1 MISARK
7 GIPALAG
14 VALICS
20 IMACAGENAVA
31 TSPSPSASRTSPTA
45 GPLQTD
51 GTLPDGT
58 DTYGYRDSFARCQGT
73 ERLVLLVSQTT
84 GRPESTSQGRRIGG
98 DQRFVVC
105 EDRTGTRIMRAT
117 APALRPDPFEGEFFT
132 FTANS
137 QQFVADGMKIDL
149 ARATITVTDDPR
161 RPEYRAVTWTVN
173 EYWAA
178 IY

>member
-1 MISARK
+1 MISAPQGFR
-7 GIPALAG
+7 AVAG

-20 IMACAGENAVA
+20 MVACSGENTAA
-31 TSPSPSASRTSPTA
+31 TSLRPSTPPTTTTA
-45 GPLQTD
+45 GPKQTD

-58 DTYGYRDSFARCQGT
+58 DAHGYRNSFARCKDT

-84 GRPESTSQGRRIGG
+84 GRPVTTFKGNQVGG

-105 EDRTGTRIMRAT
+105 EDRSATRIMRAV
-117 APALRPDPFEGEFFT
+117 APSLRPDPLEGTFFT

-149 ARATITVTDDPR
+149 ARATITVTDDPKH
-161 RPEYRAVTWTVN
+161 PEFRAVTWAVN
-173 EYWAA
+173 EYWSA

>member
-7 GIPALAG
+7 GFPALIGA
-14 VALICS
+14 ALICS
-20 IMACAGENAVA
+20 MVACSGENTAA
-31 TSPSPSASRTSPTA
+31 TSPSPSAPRTSTTAEPT
-45 GPLQTD
+45 QTD

-58 DTYGYRDSFARCQGT
+58 DTYGYRDSFARCQGA

-84 GRPESTSQGRRIGG
+84 GRPVTTFQGSRVGG

-105 EDRTGTRIMRAT
+105 EDQAGTRIMRAA
-117 APALRPDPFEGEFFT
+117 APALRPDPFDGTFFT

-149 ARATITVTDDPR
+149 ARATITVTDDPKH
-161 RPEYRAVTWTVN
+161 PEFRAVTWTVN
-173 EYWAA
+173 EYWSAV
-178 IY
+178 Y

>member
-7 GIPALAG
+7 GFPVLAG

-20 IMACAGENAVA
+20 MVACAGENAAA
-31 TSPSPSASRTSPTA
+31 TSPSPSGSRTSPTA
-45 GPLQTD
+45 RPLQTD

-58 DTYGYRDSFARCQGT
+58 DTYGYRDSFARCRGT

-84 GRPESTSQGRRIGG
+84 GRPVTPFQGRRVGG

-105 EDRTGTRIMRAT
+105 EDQTGTRIMRAA
-117 APALRPDPFEGEFFT
+117 APTLRPDPFEGALFT

-149 ARATITVTDDPR
+149 ARATITVTDDPKH
-161 RPEYRAVTWTVN
+161 PEFRAVTWTVN
-173 EYWAA
+173 EYWSA